1 MWSNST
7 AAAIFRFVGL
17 IIVQT
22 LIFNRLNLFGQYNP
36 MVYLLFLYWYP
47 VKNDRAALLGIAFL
61 LGFILD
67 LFSDTMAMHTA
78 ATLTSAFLRP
88 QIMQFVFGV
97 NLEFQNFKVS
107 QSSRIQQFTFI
118 SILLI
123 IHQLVFF
130 GLEIFSL
137 TNFLLI
143 LKLVLVNG
151 LISFIFSA
159 LLASLFTSR

>member
-1 MWSNST
+1 MWSNSNVT
-7 AAAIFRFVGL
+7 GIFRFVAL
-17 IIVQT
+17 LVLQT

-61 LGFILD
+61 LGFVLD
-67 LFSDTMAMHTA
+67 LFSDTMAMHSA
-78 ATLTSAFLRP
+78 ATLTTAFFRP

-107 QSSRIQQFTFI
+107 QSSRIQQFTF
-118 SILLI
+118 LGFMLI
-123 IHQLVFF
+123 IHHLVFF

-143 LKLVLVNG
+143 LKLVFVSV

-159 LLASLFTSR
+159 LLATLFTSR

>member
-1 MWSNST
+1 MWSNSNI
-7 AAAIFRFVGL
+7 AGISRFVTL
-17 IIVQT
+17 VVLQT

-61 LGFILD
+61 LGFVLD

-78 ATLTSAFLRP
+78 GTLTAAFFRP

-107 QSSRIQQFTFI
+107 QSSRIQQFTFLGFI
-118 SILLI
+118 LI
-123 IHQLVFF
+123 IHHLVFF

-143 LKLVLVNG
+143 LRLVFISG